1 MFAVFHFY
9 FCWYFHAMVADKVI
23 DHLQFVEEGFFV
35 KRFTSEI
42 KTDCIKDFLVFKPG
56 KVGPAFSAFYAYF
69 LRNDTAFT
77 TRPKPVKDA
86 NTTAGFKVISPSSY
100 HSFACHKIAKQVFFL

>member
-1 MFAVFHFY
+1 MLLV
-9 FCWYFHAMVADKVI
+9 FHAMVTDKVVI
-23 DHLQFVEEGFFV
+23 HFQLVEDVFFV